1 MASWGSPVSKPFT
14 ERILGDAALVR
25 YWTLVT
31 YPKTENFP
39 ITPDGTVDRKARSV
53 STMTDA
59 GTAPWALR
67 FSRPEKDLLLV
78 SFGASWRLAN
88 GLPAVSEFEHQLDAP
103 APAKRVGFDTQ
114 QLTGWDSGLLVYL
127 GNILALCTKRN
138 IPVDKTGL
146 PEGVRR
152 LLDLAT
158 AVPAKRDT
166 GRGAKSLSFIAQV
179 GTATL
184 AQLRGAPEMVRFVG
198 ETALAFGRL
207 VRGKAQFRRSDLML
221 IIQEVGP
228 QALPIVS
235 LISFLVGLIL
245 AYMGS
250 VQLSQFGAQIYV
262 ADLVGLGM
270 ARIMGALMT
279 GIIIAG
285 RTGAAFAAQLGTMQ
299 VNEEIDAFKTMGV
312 APMDF
317 LVLPRM
323 LALIIM
329 VPLLA
334 LYADFVGIFAGLVVG
349 VTILDIGPFAYYHET
364 VRTLTLTQF
373 AVGLSMAATYGVLIA
388 LAGCLRGMQCGRS
401 AQAVGEAAT
410 SAVVTGIVF
419 ITVAAAVLT
428 ILFNA
433 LGI

>member
-1 MASWGSPVSKPFT
+1 MST
-14 ERILGDAALVR
+14 
-25 YWTLVT
+25 
-31 YPKTENFP
+31 
-39 ITPDGTVDRKARSV
+39 ITDT
-53 STMTDA
+53 

-67 FSRPEKDLLLV
+67 FSRPEKDVLLL
-78 SFGASWRLAN
+78 SLGASWRLAN
-88 GLPAVSEFEHQLDAP
+88 KLPAVTEFERQLEEASP
-103 APAKRVGFDTQ
+103 VKRVGFDTQ
-114 QLTGWDSGLLVYL
+114 QLTDWDSGLLVYL
-127 GNILALCTKRN
+127 GNIFALCTKRN
-138 IPVDKTGL
+138 VPVDKTGL

-152 LLDLAT
+152 LLDLAL
-158 AVPAKRDT
+158 AVPPKGDT
-166 GRGAKSLSFIAQV
+166 GRGGKPLSFVAQV
-179 GTATL
+179 GMTTL
-184 AQLRGAPEMVRFVG
+184 AQLRGAPEMIRFIG

-270 ARIMGALMT
+270 ARVMGALMT

-334 LYADFVGIFAGLVVG
+334 LYADFVGILAGLVVG
-349 VTILDIGPFAYYHET
+349 VTMLDIGVFAYYHET
-364 VRTLTLTQF
+364 VRTLTLTHF
-373 AVGLSMAATYGVLIA
+373 AVGLSMAAVYGVLIA

>member
-1 MASWGSPVSKPFT
+1 V
-14 ERILGDAALVR
+14 
-25 YWTLVT
+25 
-31 YPKTENFP
+31 
-39 ITPDGTVDRKARSV
+39 
-53 STMTDA
+53 
-59 GTAPWALR
+59 LR
-67 FSRPEKDLLLV
+67 FSRPGKDLLLLTL
-78 SFGASWRLAN
+78 GASWRLEN
-88 GLPAVSEFEHQLDAP
+88 GLPTIAEFERQLEESP
-103 APAKRVGFDTQ
+103 SPKHVSFETG

-127 GNILALCTKRN
+127 GNIFKVCFERH
-138 IPVDKTGL
+138 IQVDKTGL

-152 LLDLAT
+152 LLELAT
-158 AVPAKRDT
+158 AVPAKSDT
-166 GRGAKSLSFIAQV
+166 GRGGKSLSFLAQV
-179 GTATL
+179 GTVAL
-184 AQLRGAPEMVRFVG
+184 AQLRGAHEMVRFIG

-207 VRGKAQFRRSDLML
+207 MRGKAQFRRSDLML

-245 AYMGS
+245 AYMGA

-349 VTILDIGPFAYYHET
+349 VTMLDIGAFAYYNET
-364 VRTLTLTQF
+364 IRTLTVTQF
-373 AVGLSMAATYGVLIA
+373 AVGLSMAAVYGVLIA

>member
-1 MASWGSPVSKPFT
+1 MVAS
-14 ERILGDAALVR
+14 A
-25 YWTLVT
+25 
-31 YPKTENFP
+31 
-39 ITPDGTVDRKARSV
+39 
-53 STMTDA
+53 TDT
-59 GTAPWALR
+59 GAPAWAQR
-67 FSRPEKDLLLV
+67 FSRPEKDVLLL
-78 SFGASWRLAN
+78 SLDASWRLEN
-88 GLPAVSEFEHQLDAP
+88 GLPTIAEFERQLDDTALVR
-103 APAKRVGFDTQ
+103 RVGFDTG

-127 GNILALCTKRN
+127 GNIFALCAQRN
-138 IPVDKTGL
+138 IQIDKTGL

-152 LLDLAT
+152 LLDLAL
-158 AVPAKRDT
+158 AVPPKKDT
-166 GRGAKSLSFIAQV
+166 GRGGKPPWLVARV
-179 GTATL
+179 GMAAV
-184 AQLRGAPEMVRFVG
+184 AQLRGASEMVRFTG
-198 ETALAFGRL
+198 ETVLSFGRL
-207 VRGKAQFRRSDLML
+207 FRGKAQFRRSDLML

-228 QALPIVS
+228 QALAIVS

-245 AYMGS
+245 AYMGA

-279 GIIIAG
+279 GIIVAG

-312 APMDF
+312 DPMDF

-334 LYADFVGIFAGLVVG
+334 LYADFVGILAGLVVG
-349 VTILDIGPFAYYHET
+349 VTMLDLGAFAYYHET
-364 VRTLTLTQF
+364 IRILTVKQF

-388 LAGCLRGMQCGRS
+388 FAGCLRGMQCGRS

-419 ITVAAAVLT
+419 ITVAAAVIT
-428 ILFNA
+428 IVYNA

>member
-1 MASWGSPVSKPFT
+1 MSSLT
-14 ERILGDAALVR
+14 
-25 YWTLVT
+25 
-31 YPKTENFP
+31 
-39 ITPDGTVDRKARSV
+39 GT
-53 STMTDA
+53 
-59 GTAPWALR
+59 GTAPWAQR
-67 FSRPEKDLLLV
+67 FSRPEKDMLLL
-78 SFGASWRLAN
+78 SLGASWRLEN
-88 GLPAVSEFEHQLDAP
+88 NLPTIAEFQHQLDDASP
-103 APAKRVGFDTQ
+103 VKRVGFDTG

-127 GNILALCTKRN
+127 GNIFALCAERN
-138 IPVDKTGL
+138 IQIDKTGL

-152 LLDLAT
+152 LLDLAL
-158 AVPAKRDT
+158 AVPPKKGT
-166 GRGAKSLSFIAQV
+166 GRGGKPPWLIAQV
-179 GTATL
+179 GMATI
-184 AQLRGAPEMVRFVG
+184 AQLRGASQMVRFTG
-198 ETALAFGRL
+198 ETVLSFGRL
-207 VRGKAQFRRSDLML
+207 LRGKAQFRRSDLML

-245 AYMGS
+245 AYMGA

-279 GIIIAG
+279 GIIVAG

-334 LYADFVGIFAGLVVG
+334 LYADFVGILAGLVVG
-349 VTILDIGPFAYYHET
+349 VGMLNLGAFEYYHET
-364 VRTLTLTQF
+364 IRILTVKQF

-388 LAGCLRGMQCGRS
+388 FAGCLRGIQCGRS
-401 AQAVGEAAT
+401 AAAVGQATT
-410 SAVVTGIVF
+410 SAVVTSIIYIVV
-419 ITVAAAVLT
+419 TASVLT
-428 ILFNA
+428 ILYQK